1 MSVYFV
7 LLTPLIILSVPCA
20 RGRTATMKAAVFHN
34 YNPDREDY
42 RQTLKDVRPDAK
54 GRGVAGRWL
63 RGNDWPLETEQSSD
77 GEQQRQEASGIWNR
91 VQPREFGEVFLLVV
105 FSALHSLLVAA
116 HSWPQK
122 NKGERLSNI
131 VMKLATLH
139 VIFLIVFCTYPACG
153 LLVSVLAHRKVE
165 GRRLCV
171 SGRTMTKS
179 G

>member
-1 MSVYFV
+1 MSYSAVRKCRASGH
-7 LLTPLIILSVPCA
+7 P

-63 RGNDWPLETEQSSD
+63 TGNDWPLETEQSSN
-77 GEQQRQEASGIWNR
+77 GEQQRQEAPDIWNR
-91 VQPREFGEVFLLVV
+91 VQPREFGEVFLIVV

-131 VMKLATLH
+131 VTKLATLH
-139 VIFLIVFCTYPACG
+139 VIFLIVFCTSRARLRPVHSIFDHTIRSVKRCG
-153 LLVSVLAHRKVE
+153 
-165 GRRLCV
+165 
-171 SGRTMTKS
+171 
-179 G
+179 